1 MDKLNQIMQAGVTT
15 PYSKRPGPPNRT
27 GIAAPLSPMDIEK
40 IKRQQYSPDPVIA
53 NLQKLGRG
61 VKDFVVPDTPMEAL
75 GFLGAPAKAAATVG
89 SGLLKS
95 APGKKQYLF
104 TPDIPKSQ
112 ELDFIT
118 STQAAI
124 KSPEDLYNTSTK
136 LNPRFQAEVKSIAD
150 NLGLEK
156 APKFKMSGGKTI
168 DVEVKSLSSIED
180 KVLRKGNLQQIT
192 DGMRTRIYVNSPV
205 DSDKV
210 VAQLNKKYD
219 VIDEGEKLIKNSG
232 FQARNAKIKYV
243 DDAGDSVI
251 AEVQLISKPM
261 AEAADKAH
269 KYYTIQRSLR
279 EKALSQGKEVSEDL
293 IKKETDLL
301 NIQRKIF
308 GEARKKID
316 PSFEK
321 RIVTR
326 K

>member
-1 MDKLNQIMQAGVTT
+1 M
-15 PYSKRPGPPNRT
+15 
-27 GIAAPLSPMDIEK
+27 
-40 IKRQQYSPDPVIA
+40 
-53 NLQKLGRG
+53 
-61 VKDFVVPDTPMEAL
+61 
-75 GFLGAPAKAAATVG
+75 
-89 SGLLKS
+89 
-95 APGKKQYLF
+95 F

-124 KSPEDLYNTSTK
+124 KSPEDLYNTSAK
-136 LNPRFQAEVKSIAD
+136 LNPGFQAEVKSIAD

-168 DVEVKSLSSIED
+168 DVEVKSLESIQD
-180 KVLRKGNLQQIT
+180 KALRKKGNVQEIT
-192 DGMRTRIYVNSPV
+192 DGIRTRIYVNNPA
-205 DSDKV
+205 DADKV

-219 VIDEGEKLIKNSG
+219 VIDEGEKLIKKTG
-232 FQARNAKIKYV
+232 FQSRGAKIKYV

-261 AEAADKAH
+261 AEAGDKTH
-269 KYYTIQRSLR
+269 KYYTMQRSLR
-279 EKALSQGKEVSEDL
+279 EKALSQGKELSEDL
-293 IKKETDLL
+293 IKKEEQLI

-308 GEARKKID
+308 SDARKKMD